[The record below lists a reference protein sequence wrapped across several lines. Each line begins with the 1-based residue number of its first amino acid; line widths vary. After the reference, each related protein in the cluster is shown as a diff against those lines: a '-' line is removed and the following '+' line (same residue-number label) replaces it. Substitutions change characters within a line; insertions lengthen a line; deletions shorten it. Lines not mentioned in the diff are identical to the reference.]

1 MIATQELKQPLPTKA
16 KPNLRV
22 LFISHTYVVG
32 INQGKLDAIAKAKP
46 TTEPATEPATKAVTV
61 GLLVP
66 SPWKAKGWKQI
77 FNLEKPHQQI
87 QYFPAKVILNGRT
100 GAYLYSP
107 WDLLRTIHQFKP
119 NLLQVE
125 EEVFSLS
132 TFQVAILSRLLKI
145 PMVVFGWEN
154 QDRKLAFLRRWIRR
168 FVLDTAPLMIA
179 GNQDG
184 EQLLRQWGY
193 TGTIE
198 VMPQMGVD
206 MSLFDATA
214 RQRSSNEFLIGYM
227 GRLVNEK
234 GIDVLFK
241 AARQLRKRGH
251 QFRVVL
257 CGSGQDEAMLRQVA
271 EQEGVADLITW
282 KGKVPHADVP
292 LEMNQFD
299 ALVLPSRTMPTWK
312 EQFGHVLIEAMSMG
326 LPVVG
331 STSGEIPN
339 VIGRDD
345 LVFPEEDDNTLA
357 NILERMIQEPDWY
370 ESVSQH
376 GIDRVQNHYTHKRI
390 AERLLE
396 RWTEVLNHRK

>member
-1 MIATQELKQPLPTKA
+1 MVATQAVKQTLSTKT
-16 KPNLRV
+16 KPSLRV
-22 LFISHTYVVG
+22 LFVSHTYVVG
-32 INQGKLDAIAKAKP
+32 INQGKLDAIAK
-46 TTEPATEPATKAVTV
+46 TESPAQSVTV

-87 QYFPAKVILNGRT
+87 QYFPSKVILNGRT
-100 GAYLYSP
+100 GAYLYSL
-107 WDLLRTIHQFKP
+107 WNVLRAIRQFQP

-132 TFQVAILSRLLKI
+132 TFQIAILSRILNI

-154 QDRKLAFLRRWIRR
+154 QDRNLTFLRQWIRR
-168 FVLDTAPLMIA
+168 FVLDTTPLIIA
-179 GNQDG
+179 GNRDG
-184 EQLLRQWGY
+184 EQLLRKWGY

-214 RQRSSNEFLIGYM
+214 RQRNTDDFLIGYM

-234 GIDVLFK
+234 GIDLLFK
-241 AARQLRKRGH
+241 AARQLHERGH
-251 QFRVVL
+251 QFRVIL
-257 CGSGQDEAMLRQVA
+257 CGSGQDEATLRQAA

-299 ALVLPSRTMPTWK
+299 VLVLPSRTMPTWK

-339 VIGRDD
+339 VIGRTD
-345 LVFPEEDDNTLA
+345 LVFPENDDKALA
-357 NILERMIQEPDWY
+357 AILERMIQQPNWY
-370 ESVSQH
+370 AEVSQY
-376 GIDRVQNHYTHKRI
+376 GIDRVKNYYTHERI
-390 AERLLE
+390 AERLIE